1 MRHLL
6 NSSWTLQQLGNS
18 ISTLVT
24 NGPKLN
30 KLHSVRPNLTRHNI
44 HVSFQSIHWYWKTFH
59 LNSHITGLS
68 PQTLQFMTVLLIK
81 NMDTLVKQTPRVS
94 LCLSLRSAR
103 GGGGVLPYNFMG
115 YIGTAVKGM
124 VFKQFTLG

>member
-1 MRHLL
+1 
-6 NSSWTLQQLGNS
+6 
-18 ISTLVT
+18 
-24 NGPKLN
+24 
-30 KLHSVRPNLTRHNI
+30 
-44 HVSFQSIHWYWKTFH
+44 
-59 LNSHITGLS
+59 
-68 PQTLQFMTVLLIK
+68 MTVLLIK

-103 GGGGVLPYNFMG
+103 GGGGVLPYMG